1 MQLLENLRNAWLNEK
16 FAPELLPHQSD
27 MTDLMLGQIAHMEEN
42 ISQLD
47 KNDLRFVAH
56 QMELER
62 IKYILTSYLRCRIQ
76 KIETFTRHILME
88 EDERPVNKRRLTP
101 DERRYAEAHA
111 ALIKQHFNQVAVQHM
126 PQNLQEQ
133 SSSEIVTPNLMS
145 HIFLRANET
154 IPAVIVGVNDEEVDM
169 EKDSLHLM
177 PYKMASQLLMDGKV
191 QLI

>member
-1 MQLLENLRNAWLNEK
+1 MI
-16 FAPELLPHQSD
+16 
-27 MTDLMLGQIAHMEEN
+27 DLMLGQIAHMEEN

-62 IKYILTSYLRCRIQ
+62 IKFIVTSYLRCRVQ

-88 EDERPVNKRRLTP
+88 EDERPLDKRRLTS
-101 DERRYAEAHA
+101 DERRFAESHA
-111 ALIKQHFNQVAVQHM
+111 ALVKQHFDQVAVQHM

-133 SSSEIVTPNLMS
+133 SSNEIVTPNLMS

-177 PYKMASQLLMDGKV
+177 PYKMASQLVLDGKV